1 MSKIRAFSMAEI
13 LVAMGIIGILCV
25 SMLSLNSMSDNNYK
39 VASTKLAQTDSALK
53 SWGRAISKVNET
65 NQGVVP
71 LIASKAANEHI
82 GQQEALVA
90 LVEAEM
96 TTTAPNKQKDGVTT
110 LTLNNGTTLDI
121 EYLGNQ
127 NNITNEATGDVYEY
141 DVYGSPLALFT
152 IKSEVKGKS
161 LTLSDRVV
169 LLANG
174 KMVSEE
180 DLYDDSWSVYKADEG
195 KDVYQKDGD
204 GNDVTDSDGNKV
216 PEKRTYCANTPCDG
230 TTPTIITDQTIQDEI
245 HVKTD
250 GSTACG
256 YNQSGSV
263 TTYIIGTAKG
273 QFRYLSSSVL
283 LRISKLSILVFPK
296 PIPGSTIM
304 FSCFIPF
311 DKAKS
316 ILDLSPK
323 NISSIRFPY

>member
-1 MSKIRAFSMAEI
+1 MKSLISPEVSFKVIAWVLKSAKFILPLREI
-13 LVAMGIIGILCV
+13 SV
-25 SMLSLNSMSDNNYK
+25 SAILSLRRF
-39 VASTKLAQTDSALK
+39 L
-53 SWGRAISKVNET
+53 
-65 NQGVVP
+65 
-71 LIASKAANEHI
+71 
-82 GQQEALVA
+82 
-90 LVEAEM
+90 
-96 TTTAPNKQKDGVTT
+96 
-110 LTLNNGTTLDI
+110 
-121 EYLGNQ
+121 
-127 NNITNEATGDVYEY
+127 
-141 DVYGSPLALFT
+141 T

-204 GNDVTDSDGNKV
+204 GNDITDSDGNKV

-273 QFRYLSSSVL
+273 QFRYLSNTCCNLPLYFTRRDESGNNVCECVEDKITFPAGYIFSSTSSECKVL
-283 LRISKLSILVFPK
+283 VKKGAYANDGV
-296 PIPGSTIM
+296 
-304 FSCFIPF
+304 
-311 DKAKS
+311 
-316 ILDLSPK
+316 
-323 NISSIRFPY
+323 